1 MCKYI
6 DENRKLLRIIKE
18 KNQDIEEILIKLEI
32 QNKAIESVKST
43 NLKLEEQIDNL
54 KNIIESEKYK
64 IHLINIERISDE
76 ENHYRVVNEYE
87 NKIRELMEQ
96 NEELFMNINFK
107 ISSLLSLIDEKDII
121 IQNFMK

>member
-32 QNKAIESVKST
+32 QNKAIESVKSI
-43 NLKLEEQIDNL
+43 NSKLEEQVDNL
-54 KNIIESEKYK
+54 KNIIDSEKYK
-64 IHLINIERISDE
+64 IHLTNIERISNE
-76 ENHYRVVNEYE
+76 ENHYRVVNDYE
-87 NKIRELMEQ
+87 NKIRELIEQ
-96 NEELFMNINFK
+96 NEELFMNTNFR
-107 ISSLLSLIDEKDII
+107 ISSLLSLIDEKDTI